1 MKKVEVAILSY
12 KKYNVNVFYIFVL
25 LTDPSVPCLAALG
38 SVSRSL
44 VSNQDTV
51 YIARMAN
58 QTFKQWETFYIGVRV
73 LFCVENFKQNKS

>member
-12 KKYNVNVFYIFVL
+12 KKYNVNVFLYFCTFNWPLV
-25 LTDPSVPCLAALG
+25 